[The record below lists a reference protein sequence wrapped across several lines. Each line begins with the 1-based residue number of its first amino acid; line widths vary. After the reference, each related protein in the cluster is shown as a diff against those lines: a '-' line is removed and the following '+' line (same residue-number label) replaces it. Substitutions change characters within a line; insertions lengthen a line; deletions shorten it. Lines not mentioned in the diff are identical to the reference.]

1 MRRAL
6 HRMVTAACLGG
17 TVLGTGAV
25 LQQSPFTAPFVE
37 RSTSDARLALERA
50 MARSVTPE
58 WLLPRLEEALAG
70 GDRDRVAMLAE
81 LAREYAITLPAP
93 LPDQIAAFEAAH
105 GGWLRGGLDC
115 ALCAYD
121 ILSCPSLTLI
131 ASCAVPVELTPLG
144 DVNALRRAAMAA
156 LADQEVD
163 QIEVGLAMVGLGATG
178 LVVISGGS
186 SVTIKAGATML
197 RMARRLGTLTPAFIR
212 SLRTASDIPV
222 AWARV
227 PDFALGRAPLS
238 TVTDTA
244 RLSDLGRLAQNV
256 GAIGRNTSTADA
268 LVLLRHVD
276 SAEDAARM
284 ARLSATAGPGTRR
297 SVEVLGKTRAF
308 RALTRLSNA
317 AIAAL
322 ALIYAFVLQILILA
336 GSWAGGKLL
345 RAATR
350 PRAGQR
356 RVAMS

>member
-6 HRMVTAACLGG
+6 HRLVTAACLGG

-37 RSTSDARLALERA
+37 RSASDAKLALERA

-58 WLLPRLEEALAG
+58 WLLPRMQAALADE
-70 GDRDRVAMLAE
+70 DRDRVAMLTT
-81 LAREYAITLPAP
+81 LASEHAITLPAP
-93 LPDQIAAFEAAH
+93 LPDQIAAFEASY
-105 GGWLRGGLDC
+105 GGMLQSATEC
-115 ALCAYD
+115 MLCAYD

-144 DVNALRRAAMAA
+144 DINALRRAAMAA
-156 LADQEVD
+156 LADQDVD
-163 QIEVGLAMVGLGATG
+163 QIEVGLAVVGLGAAG
-178 LVVISGGS
+178 LVVASGGS
-186 SVTIKAGATML
+186 TVTIKAGATML
-197 RMARRLGTLTPAFIR
+197 RMARRMGTLTPGFMR
-212 SLRTASDIPV
+212 SLRAASDIPV
-222 AWARV
+222 TWSRL

-238 TVTDTA
+238 AVTDAA
-244 RLSDLGRLAQNV
+244 RLSDLGRMAQNV

-276 SAEDAARM
+276 SAEDVAQM
-284 ARLSATAGPGTRR
+284 ARLSTAAGPGTRR

-322 ALIYAFVLQILILA
+322 ALIYAFVLQILLLA
-336 GSWAGGKLL
+336 GSWAGGRLL

-350 PRAGQR
+350 PRAGQH
-356 RVAMS
+356 RVAVS

>member
-6 HRMVTAACLGG
+6 HRVVTAACLGG
-17 TVLGTGAV
+17 TLLGTAFM

-37 RSTSDARLALERA
+37 RSVSDVQLALERA

-58 WLLPRLEEALAG
+58 WLEREMQEALAAA
-70 GDRDRVAMLAE
+70 DHDRVAMLVS
-81 LAREYAITLPAP
+81 LADDYALALPAP
-93 LPDQIAAFEAAH
+93 LPEQIAAFETSQGGMLQSAA
-105 GGWLRGGLDC
+105 DC
-115 ALCAYD
+115 ILCAYD

-144 DVNALRRAAMAA
+144 DINALRRAAMAA
-156 LADQEVD
+156 LADQDVD
-163 QIEVGLAMVGLGATG
+163 QLEVGLAVVGLGATG
-178 LVVISGGS
+178 LVLVSGGS
-186 SVTIKAGATML
+186 SMTIKAGATVL
-197 RMARRLGTLTPAFIR
+197 RLARRLETLTPDMMI
-212 SLRTASDIPV
+212 SLRAASDIPV
-222 AWARV
+222 TWSRL
-227 PDFALGRAPLS
+227 PDFAFGRAPLS
-238 TVTDTA
+238 AVTDTA
-244 RLSDLGRLAQNV
+244 RLSGLGRMAQNV
-256 GAIGRNTSTADA
+256 GTIGRNTSTADA

-276 SAEDAARM
+276 SADDAARM
-284 ARLSATAGPGTRR
+284 ARLSTAAGPGTRR
-297 SVEVLGKTRAF
+297 TVEVLGKTRAF

-322 ALIYAFVLQILILA
+322 ALIYAFVLQILMLA